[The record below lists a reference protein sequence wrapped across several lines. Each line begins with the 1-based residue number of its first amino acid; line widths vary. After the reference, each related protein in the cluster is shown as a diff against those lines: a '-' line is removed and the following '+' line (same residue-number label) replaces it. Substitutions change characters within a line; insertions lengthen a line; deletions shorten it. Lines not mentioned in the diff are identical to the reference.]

1 MHTKSSVLVQISA
14 KRCNKAIFL
23 AQHPLIMCMVE
34 DMVSLHITTSGKH
47 AMIHVISKNAFQ
59 SFGQY

>member
-1 MHTKSSVLVQISA
+1 MHTEPSVLVQIPA

-23 AQHPLIMCMVE
+23 AQHPLVMCMVE
-34 DMVSLHITTSGKH
+34 DVVSLHITTSGKH